1 MRIAI
6 GSDHAGFPMK
16 EIIKEYLRSLGHE
29 VLDMGTHSAQSVN
42 YAEFAEKVAREVAS
56 GRAQRGIL
64 ICGTGIGMAIA
75 ANKVGGIRAALV
87 HSEYTA
93 KMAAMHNNAN
103 IITFGGRVEGPQE
116 AKIFVKIWLETPFEG
131 GRHNKRLEKI
141 TEMEEKCKEG

>member
-64 ICGTGIGMAIA
+64 ICGTGIGMSIA
-75 ANKVGGIRAALV
+75 ANKVEGIRAALV

-116 AKIFVKIWLETPFEG
+116 AKRFVKIWLETPFEG

>member
-16 EIIKEYLRSLGHE
+16 EIIKEYLRWLGHE

-75 ANKVGGIRAALV
+75 ANKVEGIRAALV

-116 AKIFVKIWLETPFEG
+116 AKRFVKIWLETPFEG

>member
-93 KMAAMHNNAN
+93 KMAAMHNDAN

-116 AKIFVKIWLETPFEG
+116 AKRFVKIWLETPFEG

>member
-42 YAEFAEKVAREVAS
+42 YAEFAERVAREVAS
-56 GRAQRGIL
+56 GKAQRGIL
-64 ICGTGIGMAIA
+64 ICGTGIGMSIA
-75 ANKVGGIRAALV
+75 ANKVEGVRAALV

-103 IITFGGRVEGPQE
+103 IITFGGRVEGPEE
-116 AKIFVKIWLETPFEG
+116 AKRFVKIWLETPFEG

-141 TEMEEKCKEG
+141 IEMEEKCKEG